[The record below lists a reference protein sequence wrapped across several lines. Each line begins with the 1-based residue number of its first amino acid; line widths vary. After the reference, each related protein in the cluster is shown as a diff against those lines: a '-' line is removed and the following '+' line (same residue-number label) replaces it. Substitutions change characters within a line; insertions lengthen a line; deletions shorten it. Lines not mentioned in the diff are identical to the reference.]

1 MSSRSRG
8 SSAPTPATAG
18 GGDARQR
25 ILEAA
30 LSLFA
35 ERGFDAITL
44 RAIASRVGLHNS
56 SLFHHFP
63 SKAEIARAVFDR
75 VLEGVLPGLESLAED
90 DPPDLERFIDAL
102 LELADHFHAHP
113 EEARF
118 LTRAIVDPA
127 LFFDA
132 YSGREDRSDAQNP
145 VVRLFML
152 IWGWLDRARAA
163 GVIRSVAVLQTTR
176 NLFGVL
182 VFEPSYALG
191 TTYPG
196 SPAQDPELHLRER
209 RRELADFLQ
218 GGLAP
223 VGRGR

>member
-1 MSSRSRG
+1 MSSAFQG
-8 SSAPTPATAG
+8 SDAARLAAAG
-18 GGDARQR
+18 GADPRQR

-30 LSLFA
+30 LRLFA
-35 ERGFDAITL
+35 DKGFDAVTL
-44 RAIASRVGLHNS
+44 RAIGTKVGLHNS

-63 SKAEIARAVFDR
+63 SKAEMARAVFDR
-75 VLEGVLPGLESLAED
+75 VLENVLPRLESLTED
-90 DPPDLERFIDAL
+90 DPPDLERFIAAM

-118 LTRAIVDPA
+118 LTRAVVDPS

-132 YSGREDRSDAQNP
+132 DTGGQDRSDAQNP

-152 IWGWLDRARAA
+152 IWGWLDRAEAA
-163 GVIRSVAVLQTTR
+163 QVIRSVAVLQTTR
-176 NLFGVL
+176 NLFGL
-182 VFEPSYALG
+182 LIFEPSYALG

-196 SPAQDPELHLRER
+196 SPAQEPELHLSER
-209 RRELADFLQ
+209 RQELADFLH

-223 VGRGR
+223 VGSGG